1 MEILNVPRGY
11 GKSTRLI
18 MKAVETGYSIIVGKQ
33 YLRDLAERI
42 TNKEIK
48 IYSAYEF
55 ASIDAMKRDKNI
67 LIDDLPLVLSILL
80 NTNVEMATMTSGSL
94 ESYGI
99 DTINIIFNSHSKTI
113 TNRANSFVFC

>member
-18 MKAVETGYSIIVGKQ
+18 MKAVETGYPIIVGTESIKQ
-33 YLRDLAERI
+33 YLCDLTEKI
-42 TNKEIK
+42 TDKEVN

-55 ASIDAMKRDKNI
+55 ASIDPMKRSKNI

-94 ESYGI
+94 ERYGI
-99 DTINIIFNSHSKTI
+99 EQYKSRLK
-113 TNRANSFVFC
+113 

>member
-11 GKSTRLI
+11 GKSIRLI
-18 MKAVETGYSIIVGKQ
+18 MKAVETGYSIIVGTESMKR
-33 YLRDLAERI
+33 YLRDLAEKI
-42 TNKEIK
+42 TNKEIN
-48 IYSAYEF
+48 IYSVYEF

-67 LIDDLPLVLSILL
+67 LIDELPLVLSILL

-99 DTINIIFNSHSKTI
+99 EQYK
-113 TNRANSFVFC
+113 NRLK

>member
-18 MKAVETGYSIIVGKQ
+18 MKAVETGYSIVVGTESMKR
-33 YLRDLAERI
+33 YLRDLAEKI

-48 IYSAYEF
+48 IYSVYEF

-99 DTINIIFNSHSKTI
+99 EQYK
-113 TNRANSFVFC
+113 NRLK

>member
-18 MKAVETGYSIIVGKQ
+18 MKAVETGYPIIVGTNSMKQ
-33 YLRDLAERI
+33 YLRDRAKKI
-42 TNKEIK
+42 TDNEVK

-55 ASIDAMKRDKNI
+55 CDSNFKRTNSIPENV
-67 LIDDLPLVLSILL
+67 LIDELPLVLSILL

-94 ESYGI
+94 EKYDI
-99 DTINIIFNSHSKTI
+99 DKYESRLK
-113 TNRANSFVFC
+113 

>member
-18 MKAVETGYSIIVGKQ
+18 MKAIETGYPIIVGTESMKR

-42 TNKEIK
+42 TDKEVK

-55 ASIDAMKRDKNI
+55 ADINAMKRDKNI
-67 LIDDLPLVLSILL
+67 LIDELPIVLSILL

-94 ESYGI
+94 EKYDI
-99 DTINIIFNSHSKTI
+99 DKYKSRLK
-113 TNRANSFVFC
+113 

>member
-18 MKAVETGYSIIVGKQ
+18 MKAVETGYPIIVGTESMKR

-42 TNKEIK
+42 TDKEVK

-55 ASIDAMKRDKNI
+55 ADINAMKRDKNI
-67 LIDDLPLVLSILL
+67 LIDELPIVLSILL

-94 ESYGI
+94 EKYDI
-99 DTINIIFNSHSKTI
+99 DKYESRLK
-113 TNRANSFVFC
+113 

>member
-18 MKAVETGYSIIVGKQ
+18 MEAVETGYPIIVGTESMKR
-33 YLRDLAERI
+33 YLRDLAEKI
-42 TNKEIK
+42 TDKQVK

-55 ASIDAMKRDKNI
+55 AYIDPTKRDKNI

-94 ESYGI
+94 EKYGI
-99 DTINIIFNSHSKTI
+99 EKFKK
-113 TNRANSFVFC
+113 RLK

>member
-18 MKAVETGYSIIVGKQ
+18 MKAVETEYPIIVGTESMKQ
-33 YLRDLAERI
+33 YLRDLAKKI
-42 TNKEIK
+42 TDKEIK

-55 ASIDAMKRDKNI
+55 ASIDPTKRSKNI
-67 LIDDLPLVLSILL
+67 LIDELPLVLSILL

-94 ESYGI
+94 ERYDIEQYKGRL
-99 DTINIIFNSHSKTI
+99 K
-113 TNRANSFVFC
+113 

>member
-18 MKAVETGYSIIVGKQ
+18 MKAIETGYPILVGTESMKQ
-33 YLRDLAERI
+33 HLRNLAKEI

-48 IYSAYEF
+48 IYAAYEF
-55 ASIDAMKRDKNI
+55 SNIDVKNI
-67 LIDDLPLVLSILL
+67 LIDDLPLVLSIIL

-94 ESYGI
+94 EEYDI
-99 DTINIIFNSHSKTI
+99 KQLN
-113 TNRANSFVFC
+113 

>member
-18 MKAVETGYSIIVGKQ
+18 MKAVETGYPIIVGTESMKQ

-42 TNKEIK
+42 TDKKVK
-48 IYSAYEF
+48 IYSASEF
-55 ASIDAMKRDKNI
+55 AFIDAMKRDKNI
-67 LIDDLPLVLSILL
+67 LIDDLPFVLSILL

-94 ESYGI
+94 ERYDI
-99 DTINIIFNSHSKTI
+99 DKYE
-113 TNRANSFVFC
+113 RRLK

>member
-18 MKAVETGYSIIVGKQ
+18 MKAVETGYPIIVGTESMKQ
-33 YLRDLAERI
+33 HLCDLVKKI
-42 TNKEIK
+42 TDKEIK

-55 ASIDAMKRDKNI
+55 ASIDPMKRGKNI

-94 ESYGI
+94 ERYDI
-99 DTINIIFNSHSKTI
+99 DKYE
-113 TNRANSFVFC
+113 RRLK